1 MQTTFHRLEN
11 LPSYVFAEINR
22 LRHRARVKGL
32 DVIDLG
38 MGNPDGN
45 PPEHVINKLSETS
58 IKHKVHGY
66 SVSKGIKGL
75 RMAQSEYYQRRFDVD
90 INPEDELIVTIGS
103 KEGISALS
111 LAIIGPDDYFLVPSP
126 AYPIHVWGSVIAGG
140 KVKTIRNLPEDDHLK
155 NLQHFL
161 ENSLVKPIAT
171 IVNYPCNPTAEV
183 VDIGFYE
190 AIVDLCKFH
199 QIYVISDLAYSEIYF
214 NDYKPPSILQVK
226 GAKDVAIEF
235 TSLSKTYSM
244 AGWRVGFAAG
254 NKTLIGAM
262 TKMKSYLDYGIFTPI
277 QIAATY
283 AIRDCDD
290 YIDDNRIKYMERR
303 DVLVNGLEQAGWPVE
318 SPDASMF
325 VWAKIPDKF
334 SDMGSIAFS
343 KMLLEKANV
352 VVSPGIGFGEEGEG
366 YVRISLVENVN
377 RIRQAIKNIK
387 LLLKE

>member
-22 LRHRARVKGL
+22 LRHRARVKGF

-45 PPEHVINKLSETS
+45 PPEHVIKKLSETS
-58 IKHKVHGY
+58 KKQKVHGY

-75 RMAQSEYYQRRFDVD
+75 RKAQSEYYKRRFNVD
-90 INPEDELIVTIGS
+90 IDPESEIIATIGS
-103 KEGISALS
+103 KEGISSLS
-111 LAIIGPDDYFLVPSP
+111 LAIVGPDDYFLVPSP

-140 KVKTIRNLPEDDHLK
+140 KIKTIKNLPEDNH
-155 NLQHFL
+155 L
-161 ENSLVKPIAT
+161 ENLKKFLDNAAIKPIAT
-171 IVNYPCNPTAEV
+171 IVNYPCNPTAETV
-183 VDIGFYE
+183 DLAFYQELVDI
-190 AIVDLCKFH
+190 CKFY
-199 QIYVISDLAYSEIYF
+199 QIYVVSDLAYSEIYF
-214 NDYKPPSILQVK
+214 DDNKPPSILEVK
-226 GAKDVAIEF
+226 NAKNVAVEF

-254 NKTLIGAM
+254 NKNIIAAM

-290 YIDDNRIKYMERR
+290 YIDENRLKYKERR
-303 DVLVNGLEQAGWPVE
+303 DVLVQGLSQAGWNVPI
-318 SPDASMF
+318 PDASMF
-325 VWAKIPDKF
+325 IWAKIPEQF
-334 SDMGSIAFS
+334 SDLGSLAFS
-343 KMLLEKANV
+343 KLLLEKANV
-352 VVSPGIGFGEEGEG
+352 VVSPGIGFGDEGDK

-377 RIRQAIKNIK
+377 RIRQATKNIK
-387 LLLKE
+387 QLLK

>member
-22 LRHRARVKGL
+22 LRHRARVKGF

-45 PPEHVINKLSETS
+45 PPEHVIKKLSETS
-58 IKHKVHGY
+58 KKQKVHGY

-75 RMAQSEYYQRRFDVD
+75 RKAQSEYYKRRFNVD
-90 INPEDELIVTIGS
+90 IDPESEIIATIGS
-103 KEGISALS
+103 KEGISSLS
-111 LAIIGPDDYFLVPSP
+111 LAIVGPDDYFLVPSP

-140 KVKTIRNLPEDDHLK
+140 KIKTIKNLPEDNH
-155 NLQHFL
+155 L
-161 ENSLVKPIAT
+161 ENLKKFLDNAAIKPIAT
-171 IVNYPCNPTAEV
+171 IVNYPCNPTAETV
-183 VDIGFYE
+183 DLAFYQELVDI
-190 AIVDLCKFH
+190 CKFY
-199 QIYVISDLAYSEIYF
+199 QIYVVSDLAYSEIYF
-214 NDYKPPSILQVK
+214 DDNKPPSILEVK
-226 GAKDVAIEF
+226 NAKDVAVEF

-254 NKTLIGAM
+254 NKNIIAAM

-290 YIDDNRIKYMERR
+290 YIDENRLKYKERR
-303 DVLVNGLEQAGWPVE
+303 DVLVQGLSQAGWDVPI
-318 SPDASMF
+318 PDASMF
-325 VWAKIPDKF
+325 IWAKIPEQF
-334 SDMGSIAFS
+334 SDLGSLAFS
-343 KMLLEKANV
+343 KLLLEKANV
-352 VVSPGIGFGEEGEG
+352 VVSPGIGFGDEGDK

-377 RIRQAIKNIK
+377 RIRQATKNIK
-387 LLLKE
+387 QLLK